1 MNNNVSVFESGQ
13 LKSKFPYF
21 WNISRFG
28 KGFGISLTF
37 SVLLINFFVAYL
49 GIDFWSDIRAYEQ
62 SFRDVY
68 YYYQALNLSFI
79 ESFTSEVLWLYIVQ
93 YLLVFNIT
101 VVQALYIISLVSCTL
116 IANFVLLSTKRFYS
130 LLLLINPI
138 FIDFIIGQVR
148 SSFAIS
154 LLFSSFLVRSEVL
167 RFIIIVTSSA
177 IHFGSA
183 LFGAMYYIYFFA
195 KRLDV
200 LKRLMEFKSF
210 VIVVSGIIALFT
222 ETWRTVVLTAL
233 GDRRA
238 TTLIDFQSSTL
249 LAVGWLLFLA
259 SYAFT
264 GRDRQ
269 SSFAYFF
276 FSTNALLFFVS
287 TLNGNYASRYVA
299 VAFPILCVLQSNL
312 PLWGKWV
319 FAAHMVAFAAIYF
332 TFWIH

>member
-1 MNNNVSVFESGQ
+1 MNNNISLLESGQ
-13 LKSKFPYF
+13 SRPTLLYYMK
-21 WNISRFG
+21 ISGFG
-28 KGFGISLTF
+28 KNIGISLIF
-37 SVLLINFFVAYL
+37 SFLFINFFVAYL

-62 SFRDVY
+62 NFRDVY

-79 ESFTSEVLWLYIVQ
+79 EGFTSEVLWLYIVQ
-93 YLLVFNIT
+93 YLLTFNIT
-101 VVQALYIISLVSCTL
+101 VVQALYLISLISCTL
-116 IANFVLLSTKRFYS
+116 IANFVLLSTKRVYS
-130 LLLLINPI
+130 LLLLVNPI
-138 FIDFIIGQVR
+138 YIDFVIGQVR
-148 SSFAIS
+148 SSLAIS
-154 LLFSSFLVRSEVL
+154 LVFTSFLVRSELL

-183 LFGAMYYIYFFA
+183 LFGAMYYIYFFG
-195 KRLDV
+195 KRFDV

-210 VIVVSGIIALFT
+210 VIVVSGIIALST
-222 ETWRTVVLTAL
+222 ETWRTVILAAL

-249 LAVGWLLFLA
+249 LAVGWLLFLV

-287 TLNGNYASRYVA
+287 TFNGNYASRYVA
-299 VAFPILCVLQSNL
+299 VAFPMLCVLQSNQ